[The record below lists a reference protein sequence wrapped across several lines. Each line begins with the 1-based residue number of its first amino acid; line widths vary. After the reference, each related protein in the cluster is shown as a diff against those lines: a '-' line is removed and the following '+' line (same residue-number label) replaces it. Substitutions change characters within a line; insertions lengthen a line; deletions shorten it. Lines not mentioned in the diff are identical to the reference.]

1 MKLLITIFFL
11 VICSSCAESIS
22 SQQTNIPQGKPIAS
36 SIPDGWVLYPDSE
49 INSSTLQCANYSRRE
64 WRVEQ
69 SENNVKIH
77 LDKLQDHQAA
87 LPDIIRFRNVEVGT
101 KGYRSVEQ
109 VADGWLVGLD
119 VGEFGGGLWWFSSD
133 GKANK
138 KLSAEN
144 IVGFAKTSTGV
155 LAFTGLAHLGFD
167 NGKVLKVVGDTE
179 ANRKIETLVDLG
191 CKRIARLVTCFNNKF
206 IRSGKNI
213 WNNRETIFHKIRA
226 ALSKFYGCFPI
237 WHCLYWNAPFCYS
250 LDSDKRRLQ
259 RGMVCSKRLH
269 TIQRTRLRLCL
280 HIKRKMIV
288 NERRTQQ
295 FNGREGETAT
305 FFWRFLVNSE
315 LRGGGFAP
323 RHLSRYVAL
332 GEI

>member
-11 VICSSCAESIS
+11 AICSSCAESIS
-22 SQQTNIPQGKPIAS
+22 SQQTNTLQDKPIATT
-36 SIPDGWVLYPDSE
+36 IPDGWVLYPNSE
-49 INSSTLQCANYSRRE
+49 ISSSTLQCANYSRRE

-69 SENNVKIH
+69 GENKIKIR

-87 LPDIIRFRNVEVGT
+87 LPGVIRFRNVEVGT

-155 LAFTGLAHLGFD
+155 FALAGLAHLGFD
-167 NGKVLKVVGDTE
+167 NGKVLKIVGDAE

-191 CKRIARLVTCFNNKF
+191 SAPRTFASKSPESLLVLTTNSFVRVKT
-206 IRSGKNI
+206 SG
-213 WNNRETIFHKIRA
+213 TIEKLFSTK
-226 ALSKFYGCFPI
+226 YEQ
-237 WHCLYWNAPFCYS
+237 LYPNSMVILPSGIVYI
-250 LDSDKRRLQ
+250 
-259 RGMVCSKRLH
+259 GMRHFV
-269 TIQRTRLRLCL
+269 TRLTPT
-280 HIKRKMIV
+280 
-288 NERRTQQ
+288 NEGYKEEWLVPSGCTQ
-295 FNGREGETAT
+295 FKERDFDCVCISKGK
-305 FFWRFLVNSE
+305 
-315 LRGGGFAP
+315 
-323 RHLSRYVAL
+323 
-332 GEI
+332 